1 MFRRATTPAYRG
13 GQGGVVS
20 RFVIDP
26 KLASLRSDLRKCLS
40 ELDRL
45 GHHHS
50 AALLDMAIQRLPK
63 DAAFPILN

>member
-1 MFRRATTPAYRG
+1 
-13 GQGGVVS
+13 VS